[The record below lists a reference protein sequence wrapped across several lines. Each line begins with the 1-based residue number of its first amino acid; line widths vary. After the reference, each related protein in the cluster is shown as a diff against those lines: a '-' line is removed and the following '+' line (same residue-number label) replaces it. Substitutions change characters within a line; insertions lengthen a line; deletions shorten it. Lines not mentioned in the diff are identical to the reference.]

1 MTDLGPMYN
10 PPHPGEFITEVY
22 LKPSGMSSRR
32 LAGKLGV
39 TPSTLQRLL
48 QGSHRV
54 SPEMA
59 MRLSVVLGRSARSW
73 LSMQAS
79 YDLWQL
85 SRDFEPVG
93 LERLDFSQ
101 AS

>member
-1 MTDLGPMYN
+1 
-10 PPHPGEFITEVY
+10 
-22 LKPSGMSSRR
+22 
-32 LAGKLGV
+32 
-39 TPSTLQRLL
+39 
-48 QGSHRV
+48 
-54 SPEMA
+54 MA

-85 SRDFEPVG
+85 SRDFEPGG